1 MTRNKLLLLLAL
13 LLTAATGAWGMQ
25 VYISY
30 PSWPSGTTSL
40 NNDGNLVLE
49 MEASDSFENMKAK
62 IQDKSDLDPTC
73 MHLYYNGTELLDDET
88 LYEKSVGA
96 NSVLTLV
103 YVAPGKH
110 LITATYDEQTRSL
123 EQPLPYATTIGEL
136 YEAVTGKSFSSL
148 LSTMSALEM
157 PLTGISSTKTDVVSI
172 GDLNGA
178 STPVTVKADG
188 KAAVALNF
196 SGFVKGIFVN
206 VVSPLYAYMKD
217 GVKDADKWTVKVGEG
232 QAQALP
238 IGGLKGDGSETVTLQ
253 YNGRLKVKGVKATS
267 DAAPAAPASTPL
279 DNTTTAWTAGTFAVP
294 AGGLTYS
301 DAITVSG
308 NVTLTLTEG
317 ETLTL
322 NKGISLAEGATLT
335 VQGNGTMTV
344 NGSDNSTAS
353 TVAGST
359 GTLVLTSGTLT
370 ATGGNGQSLTINWSM
385 DDVDNITGA
394 SGGVAING
402 NVTVSGGTVTAT
414 GGNGGNLN
422 TSAIG
427 GGCDNNHGGNGG
439 AAISGSVT
447 VNGGTWTATNGSN
460 GTYTSASG
468 DYRCSA
474 GTGSK
479 AVAGT
484 VTDNRN

>member
-1 MTRNKLLLLLAL
+1 MKDSIKREQSQAGLSFAERKNFRPKVKRNKLLLLLAL
-13 LLTAATGAWGMQ
+13 LMTAATGAWADNTYTVTFKANGNTKT
-25 VYISY
+25 VENVTLPHTFSCDF
-30 PSWPSGTTSL
+30 
-40 NNDGNLVLE
+40 NNQNGELDHI
-49 MEASDSFENMKAK
+49 
-62 IQDKSDLDPTC
+62 IQE
-73 MHLYYNGTELLDDET
+73 LYGIAQDQGWCDDEGYPWMDNAVSGVT
-88 LYEKSVGA
+88 ADHSGDNHY
-96 NSVLTLV
+96 
-103 YVAPGKH
+103 
-110 LITATYDEQTRSL
+110 IT
-123 EQPLPYATTIGEL
+123 I
-136 YEAVTGKSFSSL
+136 
-148 LSTMSALEM
+148 
-157 PLTGISSTKTDVVSI
+157 
-172 GDLNGA
+172 
-178 STPVTVKADG
+178 STPFEGTAQ
-188 KAAVALNF
+188 
-196 SGFVKGIFVN
+196 VKGWYYRGYENDFQYTLDISIAAASAGSGYT
-206 VVSPLYAYMKD
+206 VSMKD